1 VRVALQ
7 IEGMTGLVM
16 HNVRLADKLDEYAR
30 AIAEINA
37 KSKKT
42 ESDYAEIARLEWY
55 GGLYHDPEIGVYLPT
70 WNVIRCLERGGTI
83 IKKGSAVIQALAV
96 TSDKVAIKY
105 DGPRDLAALWERP
118 EFCFRATV
126 GVQRNKVTRM
136 RPIFRKWSLELD
148 AELMDDVLNPSD
160 FDRLAELAGRTAGLG
175 DARKLGYGRFMVEVK
190 RGNGH

>member
-7 IEGMTGLVM
+7 IEGMTGLVF
-16 HNVRLADKLDEYAR
+16 HNVRLADKLDDYAK

-42 ESDYAEIARLEWY
+42 DADYAEIARLEWY

-96 TSDKVAIKY
+96 MSDKVPLKY
-105 DGPRDLAALWERP
+105 DGPRDLAQLWERP
-118 EFCFRATV
+118 EFRFRATV

-175 DARKLGYGRFMVEVK
+175 DARKLGYGRFMVEVQ
-190 RGNGH
+190 R